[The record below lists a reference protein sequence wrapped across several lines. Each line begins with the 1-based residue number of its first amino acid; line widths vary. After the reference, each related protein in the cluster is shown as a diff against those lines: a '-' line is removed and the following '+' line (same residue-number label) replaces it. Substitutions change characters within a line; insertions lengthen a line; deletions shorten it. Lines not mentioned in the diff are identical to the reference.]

1 VAGVDGRI
9 SFSRDYRNVCDVVV
23 DAELVLATDTAPACP
38 KAVEHDH
45 KTRSA
50 QPKGKKRLFATGT
63 RNTLAMWGLF
73 NLIRSLKLG
82 QILGMSLALLLFGSG
97 VWANVSGSSLSQNKG
112 AWVSYASR

>member
-1 VAGVDGRI
+1 MDGRI
-9 SFSRDYRNVCDVVV
+9 SFISDYRNTCDVVD
-23 DAELVLATDTAPACP
+23 DAELVLATDTCP